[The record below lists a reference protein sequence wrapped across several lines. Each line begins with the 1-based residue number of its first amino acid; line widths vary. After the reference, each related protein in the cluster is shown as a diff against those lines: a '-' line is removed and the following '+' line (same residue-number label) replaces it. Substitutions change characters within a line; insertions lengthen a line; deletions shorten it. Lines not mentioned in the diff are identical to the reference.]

1 MDTIATY
8 ATPLLLLLILLAL
21 PKGPKVL
28 GWAAGVVLALG
39 VLAVAIMLFV
49 EFPSALVF
57 VIGVP
62 IVVGLIV
69 MVIRQG
75 QEIWKL
81 LKKPLNTLP
90 PD

>member
-1 MDTIATY
+1 MRCRRGQRFSVGLQASSS
-8 ATPLLLLLILLAL
+8 
-21 PKGPKVL
+21 
-28 GWAAGVVLALG
+28 ALG